1 MLYSLR
7 VPALLRGTIRAR
19 ALCALSL
26 LTLASTAAY
35 GQGGGLTLE
44 AALAQ
49 ATPRSAAIQASQ
61 FAERADTHA
70 AVEAGQLPDPMLDV
84 GIDNLP
90 IDGPERFSPTQDFMT
105 TRHIGIEQE
114 WVSTDKRERRTTLA
128 DRKIDKARATT
139 LVRLVDTRRQTALA
153 WLDAAY
159 AQQALDLSQA
169 LVHHM
174 TDELGATRASYR
186 GVRASASD
194 VTQAQIMLSQ
204 AKDRLLGAQ
213 QTSRLALIA
222 LGRWVA
228 SPVAKIAGNIPPL
241 KSRVASLAPQT
252 LERVQPELLAAARDI
267 SVADADTSVAS
278 SNRTP
283 NWTWSVTYQQRG
295 SQYSNMVSVGVKIP
309 LPISRQ
315 NRQDQDVAEKAAL
328 ANQARFALRETEREV
343 IANIQTLAASLESGR
358 TRVAQL
364 KNSLLPAATRQLGLA
379 TAAYKSGTGSL
390 GSVFDARRSQ
400 LEAQLQVV
408 DLEHQVAR
416 TWAQLDYQVIPQD
429 FALNR

>member
-1 MLYSLR
+1 MLHSLH
-7 VPALLRGTIRAR
+7 VPALLRGTTRVR
-19 ALCALSL
+19 ALCALL
-26 LTLASTAAY
+26 MLASTAAY
-35 GQGGGLTLE
+35 GGQSGGLTLE

-49 ATPRSAAIQASQ
+49 ATHRSAAIQASQ

-84 GIDNLP
+84 GVDNLP
-90 IDGPERFSPTQDFMT
+90 INGPQRYSLTQDFMT
-105 TRHIGIEQE
+105 ARHIGIEQE
-114 WVSTDKRERRTTLA
+114 WVSTDKRERRTALA

-139 LVRLVDTRRQTALA
+139 LIRLVDTRRQTALA

-186 GVRASASD
+186 GVQASAKD
-194 VTQAQIMLSQ
+194 VTQAEIMLSQ
-204 AKDRLLGAQ
+204 AKDRLLEAQ
-213 QTSRLALIA
+213 QTSRVALIA

-228 SPVAKIAGNIPPL
+228 SPVSKITGGIPPL

-267 SVADADTSVAS
+267 SVADAGTSVAT

-309 LPISRQ
+309 LPVSRQ

-328 ANQARFALRETEREV
+328 GNQARFALREAEREV
-343 IANIQTLAASLESGR
+343 VANIQALAASLENGR
-358 TRVAQL
+358 ARVAQL
-364 KNSLLPAATRQLGLA
+364 KETLLPAATQQLGLA
-379 TAAYKSGTGSL
+379 TAAYKGGTGAL
-390 GSVFDARRSQ
+390 GSVFDARRSL

-408 DLEHQVAR
+408 DLEREVAR
-416 TWAQLDYQVIPQD
+416 TWAQLEYQVIPQD
-429 FALNR
+429 SALDR